1 MKGLPWD
8 AEDGIHRGRPRKES
22 APPPPILVGDNT
34 QTHNMDLPDNTADKH
49 SETPKETDDAK
60 ETDTAP
66 MSETPVDDGRNASH
80 MKSKSS
86 LDNISGVRQRC
97 ELWCGDGDDSRPQET
112 VRQGEIRESN
122 TFLVSRLTRR
132 RCDSRQNL
140 EMAARVQSR

>member
-1 MKGLPWD
+1 MVFTGVDQERNLHHH
-8 AEDGIHRGRPRKES
+8 HRFWLEITLRLT
-22 APPPPILVGDNT
+22 IWT
-34 QTHNMDLPDNTADKH
+34 CPDNTADKH

-66 MSETPVDDGRNASH
+66 MSETSVNDGRNASH

-86 LDNISGVRQRC
+86 LDNTSGVRQRC
-97 ELWCGDGDDSRPQET
+97 ELWCGDVDDFRNLET
-112 VRQGEIRESN
+112 VKQGEIRESN